1 MNNVKFKINFCIID
15 MIMKDIIYQIFVRNY
30 SKEGTIKAVT
40 DDLDRL
46 FDLGVNILYLMPIHE
61 IGVLNRKGT
70 YGSPYSIKDY
80 FSISKD
86 LGTLDDFKE
95 LILRAH
101 TLNMKV
107 IMDMVFNHTS
117 RDNPLLK
124 KHPEYYYYKD
134 EKPANKIGDWSD
146 VIDLETSR
154 EDTQKYLLSVIKY
167 WSDLG
172 VDGYRFDV
180 ASLIPLNFFKK
191 VREMLPNAYLLAESI
206 DPDFVTY
213 ARSLGFNVASD
224 KELGQYFDTL
234 YCYNYYRY
242 LEHFYKYDKPL
253 SKVVEALNNDNVKR
267 VASLENHDTDRLLEL
282 VKNDDTRFYTL
293 TRFLF
298 TLNATPFIYDG
309 MEIKTNHRPELFEKD
324 PINWKKFDKETYSL
338 YKELIQNKLEEKEI
352 KKQAFELVN
361 NREIKVITTYI
372 DNKKKEEVFHF

>member
-15 MIMKDIIYQIFVRNY
+15 TIMKDIIYQIFVRNY

-40 DDLDRL
+40 EDLDRL

-154 EDTQKYLLSVIKY
+154 EDTQKYLLSVIT
-167 WSDLG
+167 LQIAFLFPTFCT
-172 VDGYRFDV
+172 VIVFI
-180 ASLIPLNFFKK
+180 L
-191 VREMLPNAYLLAESI
+191 
-206 DPDFVTY
+206 
-213 ARSLGFNVASD
+213 ASD
-224 KELGQYFDTL
+224 ISF
-234 YCYNYYRY
+234 
-242 LEHFYKYDKPL
+242 
-253 SKVVEALNNDNVKR
+253 S
-267 VASLENHDTDRLLEL
+267 
-282 VKNDDTRFYTL
+282 
-293 TRFLF
+293 
-298 TLNATPFIYDG
+298 
-309 MEIKTNHRPELFEKD
+309 
-324 PINWKKFDKETYSL
+324 
-338 YKELIQNKLEEKEI
+338 
-352 KKQAFELVN
+352 
-361 NREIKVITTYI
+361 
-372 DNKKKEEVFHF
+372 

>member
-1 MNNVKFKINFCIID
+1 
-15 MIMKDIIYQIFVRNY
+15 MKDIIYQIFVRNY

-40 DDLDRL
+40 EDLDRL

-86 LGTLDDFKE
+86 LGTLEDFKE

-134 EKPANKIGDWSD
+134 GKPANKIGDWSD

-154 EDTQKYLLSVIKY
+154 EDTQEYLLSVIKY
-167 WSDLG
+167 WSNLG

-180 ASLIPLNFFKK
+180 ASLISLNFFKK
-191 VREMLPNAYLLAESI
+191 VREMLPKAYLLAESI

-234 YCYNYYRY
+234 YCYNYYHY

-253 SKVVEALNNDNVKR
+253 SKVVEALNNDDVMR
-267 VASLENHDTDRLLEL
+267 VASLENHDTGRLLEL

-298 TLNATPFIYDG
+298 TLNATPFIYAG

-324 PINWKKFDKETYSL
+324 PINWNKFDKETYSL
-338 YKELIQNKLEEKEI
+338 YKELIQSKLEEKEI
-352 KKQAFELVN
+352 KKQVFELVN